1 MVMNQIFFKTIAQ
14 AARQIEVL
22 SEKNKREQTN
32 LAMQIYWQTY
42 VALAIE
48 EGFSDLDISYAL
60 DKLVKSGIKNCVDLV
75 FSPGTGT
82 PKIYS
87 IGKS

>member
-1 MVMNQIFFKTIAQ
+1 MNQIFFKTIAQ

-22 SEKNKREQTN
+22 SEKNKRDHTD

-42 VALAIE
+42 VSLAIK
-48 EGFSDLDISYAL
+48 EGFTDHDISYAL
-60 DKLVKSGIKNCVDLV
+60 DKLIKSGIKNNVQLL
-75 FSPGTGT
+75 FSPGMGE